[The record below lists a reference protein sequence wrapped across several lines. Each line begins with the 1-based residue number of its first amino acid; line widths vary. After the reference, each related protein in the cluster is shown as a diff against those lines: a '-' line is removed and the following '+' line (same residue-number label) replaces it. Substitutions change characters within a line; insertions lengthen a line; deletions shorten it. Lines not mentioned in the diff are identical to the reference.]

1 MYTPLYIKKNY
12 SLLSSLIDIHEL
24 IKYVREKNIKSLAI
38 TDDNL
43 CGMMEFYKEC
53 KKNDIKPIIGLEI
66 KLENDCLYL
75 YAKDYIGYQSL
86 IKLSTIQSERII
98 TIDIANNSLL
108 LFSFDSK
115 TLFITLF
122 SLSSIPL
129 IVNSPLELFIV
140 VL

>member
-1 MYTPLYIKKNY
+1 MYTPLSIKTNY

-66 KLENDCLYL
+66 KLEND
-75 YAKDYIGYQSL
+75 
-86 IKLSTIQSERII
+86 
-98 TIDIANNSLL
+98 
-108 LFSFDSK
+108 
-115 TLFITLF
+115 
-122 SLSSIPL
+122 
-129 IVNSPLELFIV
+129 
-140 VL
+140 